1 MSVIKMQIETNRQTC
16 DPDTI
21 IDKMMI
27 AWFQE
32 FDGITI
38 KIDKTILKYHHL

>member
-1 MSVIKMQIETNRQTC
+1 MSVTKTQNETNKQTC

-27 AWFQE
+27 AWFQKI
-32 FDGITI
+32 DGTTI
-38 KIDKTILKYHHL
+38 KI